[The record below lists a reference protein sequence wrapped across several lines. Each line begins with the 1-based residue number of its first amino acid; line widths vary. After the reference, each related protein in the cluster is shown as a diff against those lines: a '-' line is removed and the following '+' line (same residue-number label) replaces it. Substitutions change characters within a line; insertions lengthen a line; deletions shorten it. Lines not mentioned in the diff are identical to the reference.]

1 MNALRARVPMV
12 VALTTAALTTV
23 SVQSRLQPAPGA
35 HVVTITPPG
44 QTGSEPAIA
53 VNPNNPNQVVGVGGG
68 WTAHSTDGGRTF
80 TAVQP
85 HLGSNR
91 SGGDPSLAFDDKG
104 NVFLSFLWIQRNGLP
119 SVLGSRSRRQWHLR
133 TAIGRRRQDVGQGRR
148 RARRMEGR

>member
-1 MNALRARVPMV
+1 MNVHTSRLPIV
-12 VALTTAALTTV
+12 VVLLTAASTAV

-85 HLGSNR
+85 HVGSNR
-91 SGGDPSLAFDDKG
+91 SGGDPSIRLFRLA
-104 NVFLSFLWIQRNGLP
+104 
-119 SVLGSRSRRQWHLR
+119 
-133 TAIGRRRQDVGQGRR
+133 
-148 RARRMEGR
+148 